1 MGSVPNKQGRFGPYG
16 GRYVPETL
24 MPALLELE
32 QEYARVK
39 KDRGFQSELAY
50 YLKHYAGR
58 PTALYFAQRLTKRL
72 GGAKIYLKREDLCHT
87 GAHKI
92 NNAIGQ
98 GLLARRMKKPR
109 VIAETGAGQH
119 GVATATVAAMFG
131 LQCEVYMGT
140 EDMQRQALNVF
151 RMRLLGATVT
161 GVNAGSRTL
170 KDAISEAMRDWTT
183 NIRTTHYILG
193 SVLGAHPYPMMIRD
207 FQSIIGRE
215 TRRQILAAEGRLPD
229 SLIACVGGGS
239 NAIGLFHAFILDKKV
254 KMIGVEAGGMGVAS
268 GKHAARFAGGRPG
281 VLQGTM
287 TYLLQGDDGQVNLT
301 HSVSAGLDYAA
312 IGPEHSYLRDQ
323 GRAEYTSVT
332 DDEAMAAFDL
342 LAREEGIMPA
352 LESAHAIA
360 HTVKV
365 APTMKK
371 NQILVVNLSG
381 RGDKDVQHDSQNSRD
396 HAVTSRLDHTFAQ
409 LRQRGEKALIAYVMA
424 GDPSLQETEQLVV
437 ELEQAGADIIELGV
451 PFSDPIADGPV
462 IQQAAERALRSG
474 TSLRT
479 ILPMVTRLRARTQIP
494 LVLMAYY
501 NNIHAFGAERF
512 CHEAAQ
518 AGVDGLILPDMP
530 PDEAGPLKGP
540 AAAAGLQLIFLL
552 APTSTAKRRTF
563 VARQSQGFVYYV
575 SLTGITG
582 AKLPNLADVGKNVEK
597 IRKVTRV
604 PVAVGFGV
612 ATPEDAAKVAAIAD
626 GVIVGSAIVKLI
638 AAHRQKP
645 EMVKRVAEFVRS
657 LKTAMR
663 AAQPKT
669 R

>member
-1 MGSVPNKQGRFGPYG
+1 
-16 GRYVPETL
+16 
-24 MPALLELE
+24 
-32 QEYARVK
+32 
-39 KDRGFQSELAY
+39 
-50 YLKHYAGR
+50 
-58 PTALYFAQRLTKRL
+58 
-72 GGAKIYLKREDLCHT
+72 
-87 GAHKI
+87 
-92 NNAIGQ
+92 
-98 GLLARRMKKPR
+98 
-109 VIAETGAGQH
+109 
-119 GVATATVAAMFG
+119 
-131 LQCEVYMGT
+131 
-140 EDMQRQALNVF
+140 
-151 RMRLLGATVT
+151 
-161 GVNAGSRTL
+161 
-170 KDAISEAMRDWTT
+170 
-183 NIRTTHYILG
+183 
-193 SVLGAHPYPMMIRD
+193 
-207 FQSIIGRE
+207 
-215 TRRQILAAEGRLPD
+215 
-229 SLIACVGGGS
+229 
-239 NAIGLFHAFILDKKV
+239 
-254 KMIGVEAGGMGVAS
+254 
-268 GKHAARFAGGRPG
+268 
-281 VLQGTM
+281 
-287 TYLLQGDDGQVNLT
+287 
-301 HSVSAGLDYAA
+301 
-312 IGPEHSYLRDQ
+312 
-323 GRAEYTSVT
+323 
-332 DDEAMAAFDL
+332 
-342 LAREEGIMPA
+342 
-352 LESAHAIA
+352 
-360 HTVKV
+360 
-365 APTMKK
+365 
-371 NQILVVNLSG
+371 
-381 RGDKDVQHDSQNSRD
+381 
-396 HAVTSRLDHTFAQ
+396 
-409 LRQRGEKALIAYVMA
+409 MA

-479 ILPMVTRLRARTQIP
+479 ILPMVTRLRAKTQIP

-518 AGVDGLILPDMP
+518 SGVDGLILPDVP

-645 EMVKRVAEFVRS
+645 EMLKRVAEFVRS
-657 LKTAMR
+657 LKNAMR
-663 AAQPKT
+663 AAHPKT